1 MIPAEAVAD
10 ASVVLIVDD
19 DKPIADF
26 VAAVVAEAGY
36 TPVVA
41 TRGQQAL
48 QLARAQWPALLITDL
63 MLPFMSGAA
72 LIAALQA
79 AGAAAGRPTPFV
91 IAMTAA
97 GLRAARAVD
106 ADAILFKPF
115 DLDDLEA
122 LLKRFLGGA
131 ARHSGA

>member
-1 MIPAEAVAD
+1 MTSAEAVEGAR
-10 ASVVLIVDD
+10 VVLIVDD

-26 VAAVVAEAGY
+26 VATVVAEAGY
-36 TPVVA
+36 APVVA

-48 QLARAQWPALLITDL
+48 ELARAQWPALLITDL
-63 MLPFMSGAA
+63 MLPFMSGGA

-79 AGAAAGRPTPFV
+79 AGAAYGRPAPPV

-115 DLDDLEA
+115 DLEDLEA
-122 LLKRFLGGA
+122 LLIRFLGA
-131 ARHSGA
+131 A